1 MSIRPLL
8 AILLCVAAVPAGAGP
23 ASPPAGA
30 SPVAA
35 HAMPGRA
42 VLGIGLADPA
52 TIGATLKVDGPVVA
66 SLVPGGAA
74 AAAGL
79 EVGDVLLSINGESL
93 AGDGPA
99 AANRR
104 LVRFME
110 SVTPGE
116 ELTLQYRRGTAKP
129 ATARL
134 VAVAAPMWPPA
145 PARAMPGHC
154 PMHAEG
160 HRHHAGGRHGPP
172 AGGLRLAD
180 LTPGLGRYFGADAGV
195 LVLRA
200 APDDAFGLQDG
211 DVIRRIG
218 GRAPTD
224 RRHARRILASYAP
237 GEAVVIDILRDRKAR
252 ELKATLPGPGAT
264 AK

>member
-8 AILLCVAAVPAGAGP
+8 ALLLCVAVASAVAQP
-23 ASPPAGA
+23 ASPPVDADPAAGHA
-30 SPVAA
+30 LPARAA
-35 HAMPGRA
+35 
-42 VLGIGLADPA
+42 LGIGLADPG

-79 EVGDVLLSINGESL
+79 AVGDVLLSINGEPL
-93 AGDGPA
+93 AADGAA

-110 SVTPGE
+110 SVNPGE
-116 ELTLQYRRGTAKP
+116 ELTLQYRRGGARP

-134 VAVAAPMWPPA
+134 VALAAPMPP
-145 PARAMPGHC
+145 RASGHAMSGHC
-154 PMHAEG
+154 PMHP
-160 HRHHAGGRHGPP
+160 GGARYRGDRHGPA

-180 LTPGLGRYFGADAGV
+180 LTPGLGRYFGTDAGV

-200 APDDAFGLQDG
+200 APGNAFGLEDG

-218 GRAPTD
+218 GRTPAD

-237 GEAVVIDILRDRKAR
+237 GEAVVIDILRDRRAR
-252 ELKATLPGPGAT
+252 ELKATLPRPGAG

>member
-8 AILLCVAAVPAGAGP
+8 AILLCVAAVPAGAQP
-23 ASPPAGA
+23 APPPAGA
-30 SPVAA
+30 DPVAA
-35 HAMPGRA
+35 RALPARA

-52 TIGATLKVDGPVVA
+52 TIGATLKVDGPVIA

-74 AAAGL
+74 ASAGL
-79 EVGDVLLSINGESL
+79 EAGDVLLSINGEPL
-93 AGDGPA
+93 AADGPA

-110 SVTPGE
+110 SVNPGE

-129 ATARL
+129 ATVRL
-134 VAVAAPMWPPA
+134 VALAAPILPTA
-145 PARAMPGHC
+145 AARAMPGHC
-154 PMHAEG
+154 PMHADG
-160 HRHHAGGRHGPP
+160 APHHGGRHGPP

-218 GRAPTD
+218 GRTPTD
-224 RRHARRILASYAP
+224 QRHARRILASYAP
-237 GEAVVIDILRDRKAR
+237 GEAVVIDILRDRRAR
-252 ELKATLPGPGAT
+252 ELKATLPAPAAP